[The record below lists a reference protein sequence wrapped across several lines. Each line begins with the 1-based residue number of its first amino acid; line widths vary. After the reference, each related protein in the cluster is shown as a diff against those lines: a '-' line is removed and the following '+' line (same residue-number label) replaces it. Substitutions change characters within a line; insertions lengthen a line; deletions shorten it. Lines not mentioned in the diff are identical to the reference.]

1 MLKRSFD
8 VVASLAGLI
17 LLAPVLVAVAAAI
30 LLLTGR
36 PVLYRATRVG
46 RGGGTFAMFKF
57 RTMVVGADARG
68 PLVTAS
74 GDGRVTLV
82 GRILRKTKLDELPT
96 LWNVLRGEM
105 SIVGP
110 RPENPGSA
118 SQYSEEQRRVLTVR
132 PGVTSLAT
140 IKYRHEEALLA
151 GGGDLDARYF
161 AIMQDKLRL
170 ELEYVDHH
178 PFSRDMSIL
187 ARTIRALFTTE
198 DSLA

>member
-8 VVASLAGLI
+8 VVASIAGLF
-17 LLAPVLVAVAAAI
+17 LLLPVLGAVAAAI
-30 LLLTGR
+30 RITAGR
-36 PVLYRATRVG
+36 PVMYRASRVG
-46 RGGGTFAMFKF
+46 RGGRPFRMVKF
-57 RTMVVGADARG
+57 RTMVVGADAHG

-74 GDGRVTLV
+74 GDDRVTPV
-82 GRILRKTKLDELPT
+82 GRMLRKTKLDELPT
-96 LWNVLRGEM
+96 LWNVLLGDM
-105 SIVGP
+105 SFVGP
-110 RPENPGSA
+110 RPENPLSA
-118 SQYSEEQRRVLTVR
+118 AQYNDEQRRVLTVR

-178 PFSRDMSIL
+178 PFSRDMSII
-187 ARTIRALFTTE
+187 ARTIRAIFTTE
-198 DSLA
+198 DALA

>member
-8 VVASLAGLI
+8 LSASIAGLF
-17 LLAPVLVAVAAAI
+17 LLLPVLGAVAAAI
-30 LLLTGR
+30 RITSGR
-36 PVLYRATRVG
+36 PVLYRASRVG
-46 RGGGTFAMFKF
+46 RGGRPFRMVKF
-57 RTMVVGADARG
+57 RTMVVGADAQG

-74 GDGRVTLV
+74 GDGRVTPV
-82 GRILRKTKLDELPT
+82 GRLLRRTKLDELPT
-96 LWNVLRGEM
+96 LWNVLRGDM
-105 SIVGP
+105 SVVGP
-110 RPENPGSA
+110 RPENPLSA
-118 SQYSEEQRRVLTVR
+118 AQYNDEQRRVLTVR

-178 PFSRDMSIL
+178 PFSRDLSII
-187 ARTIRALFTTE
+187 ARTIRAIFTTG
-198 DSLA
+198 DALA